1 MKHIDLPNEQRKE
14 IVDAYYADIDKQRKK
29 ALMWSDWRE
38 QNIKEIWVDPYPDG
52 PVMRYGNL
60 NGDKR
65 YPLSLLLTGSLI
77 HGFSIGSTGSGKSVA
92 TNFKY
97 HDLLYRMSP
106 KHLELFMIDAK
117 RVEFSKYAQEYKL
130 PHAKVVA
137 ATSDMEYVISLGEWF
152 VAQMNE
158 RNNMMA
164 NKGCST
170 VTDWYELTGERL
182 PTRILLIDEM
192 GEFLANCTNKQME
205 RYQKILSAVA
215 RLGRNTQYFLD
226 FATQLVPP
234 QLDKAILSNFG
245 VKFCLRVNDPRVG
258 ELAIGNDA
266 AYYIKQKGFG
276 YLNVG
281 DGTKATNQLVRIPFI
296 SDKQFQENMK
306 EMNELAVQHGIPI
319 TMYYYNDKQVLPWND
334 GWQEEIKDS
343 PNKFLL
349 GHAGQYVH
357 EQWYRDFE
365 WGTSNAANIL
375 CFSPQPKAQDAME
388 RALINNLKYKLDNNH
403 SLYVMSSNFSLTE
416 KFEDIHSKVT
426 NYEITNDAVNSETF
440 AKLSQLLEARKLI
453 KSVSN
458 QMLVQRETV
467 ESMTIDKFAMYC
479 EKSRNKSLIPKPL
492 YENGK
497 RTEQFE
503 LELAPMFKNIDKLVD
518 KKFTLSPI
526 YLFCLGAESIGGL
539 GLSMSKSDPFTRFLL
554 EAGNYGIRII
564 ISASQ
569 IAEGKTLY
577 KKVCKYKMVSRLSA
591 NLSDQLEIQKGE
603 SLMPTIGMIED
614 SQTNER
620 YMFKLLPIDGEK
632 QEAEDEDAA

>member
-1 MKHIDLPNEQRKE
+1 MKRIELLQDDCKT
-14 IVDAYYADIDKQRKK
+14 ITDAYYADIKRQRGK

-38 QNIKEIWVDPYPDG
+38 QNIKELWADNCPDG

-65 YPLSLLLTGSLI
+65 YPLSLLLTGTLV

-97 HDLLYRMSP
+97 HDLLYRVSP

-152 VAQMNE
+152 VEQMNE
-158 RNNMMA
+158 RNNMLA
-164 NKGCST
+164 AKGCST
-170 VTDWYELTGERL
+170 VTDWYNLTGERL
-182 PTRILLIDEM
+182 PTRILVIDEM

-234 QLDKAILSNFG
+234 QLDKGILSNFG

-258 ELAIGNDA
+258 ELALGNDA
-266 AYYIKQKGFG
+266 AFYIKQKGFA

-281 DGTKATNQLVRIPFI
+281 DGTKASNQLVRVPYITDP
-296 SDKQFQENMK
+296 QFQENMK
-306 EMNELAVQHGIPI
+306 ELNELAVQHGIPV
-319 TMYYYNDKQVLPWND
+319 TLYYYNDKQVLPWID
-334 GWQEEIKDS
+334 GWQEEINSS

-349 GHAGQYVH
+349 GHAGQYIH
-357 EQWYRDFE
+357 EQWYRDFNWE
-365 WGTSNAANIL
+365 YSNASNIL
-375 CFSPQPKAQDAME
+375 CFSPQPNAQDAME
-388 RALINNLKYKLDNNH
+388 RALIQNLKYKLDNDN
-403 SLYVMSSNFSLTE
+403 SLYVLSSNFSLTE
-416 KFEDIHSKVT
+416 KFEPIHSKVT
-426 NYEITNDAVNSETF
+426 NYEITNDAINSETF
-440 AKLSQLLEARKLI
+440 VTLNNILEARKVI
-453 KSVSN
+453 KGVSN

-467 ESMTIDKFAMYC
+467 QTMTLDKFAMYC
-479 EKSRNKSLIPKPL
+479 EKSRNKAFMSKPFFMD
-492 YENGK
+492 GK
-497 RTEQFE
+497 RTEQFD
-503 LELAPMFKNIDKLVD
+503 LDLAPLYANLDKFVD
-518 KKFTLSPI
+518 KTYTLPPI

-539 GLSMSKSDPFTRFLL
+539 GLTLPKADPFTRFLL
-554 EAGNYGIRII
+554 EAGNYGIRVV
-564 ISASQ
+564 ISAAQ
-569 IAEGKTLY
+569 LAEGRALY

-591 NLSDQLEIQKGE
+591 NLSEQLEIQKGE

-620 YMFKLLPIDGEK
+620 YMFKLLPIVGEV
-632 QEAEDEDAA
+632 QEEEKDDAA